1 MSADY
6 VVVFYVAQVALSAFE
21 VRACESGSHPLMNLA
36 RHSRLDTYWA
46 DFTSD
51 DGHGFQLLVGRRFGT
66 FGLEDSVEAHIE
78 KGTGSSHDSGSGRIL
93 GVRWSSRSRKVDSS
107 VSPRSMK
114 ETNRQNR
121 RSHLTRLLRGRRRAS
136 RRRG

>member
-6 VVVFYVAQVALSAFE
+6 VVVFYGAQVALSAFE

-51 DGHGFQLLVGRRFGT
+51 DGHSFQLLIGRRFGT
-66 FGLEDSVEAHIE
+66 FGLDDTLEAQIE
-78 KGTGSSHDSGSGRIL
+78 KGPVIRAMADVDAFLARVGLPAPGRLI
-93 GVRWSSRSRKVDSS
+93 VRLHQDR
-107 VSPRSMK
+107 
-114 ETNRQNR
+114 
-121 RSHLTRLLRGRRRAS
+121 
-136 RRRG
+136 